1 MAKASNTNSKLA
13 PALKKIEQLSK
24 PQRIGIYVG
33 TLVLILG
40 LSIWLLFWQKKQVID
55 GLNVELAKVQD
66 ELMQAKKN
74 AEELTEWRT
83 KMKKKEVQYKT
94 VMKALP
100 EKEEIPTLLSGIS
113 EAGKDAGLEFV
124 LFEPKNEKRKEFYAE
139 IPVDIDVTG
148 NYHQVATFFDKVSNL
163 PRIVNIRNIKMVP
176 TKGDQGGGKA
186 LKTTCQAVTYK
197 FIENS
202 GNKGAKKGGR
212 KGQRK

>member
-13 PALKKIEQLSK
+13 PALQKIEQLSK

-55 GLNVELAKVQD
+55 GLNVQLTRLQD
-66 ELMQAKKN
+66 ELIKAKKN

-124 LFEPKNEKRKEFYAE
+124 LFEPKSEKRKEFYAE
-139 IPVDIDVTG
+139 IPVDIKVTG
-148 NYHQVATFFDKVSNL
+148 SYHQVATFFDRVSNL

-186 LKTTCQAVTYK
+186 LTTTCQAVTYK

-202 GNKGAKKGGR
+202 GNKEAKKVGR
-212 KGQRK
+212 KGRRK